1 MKMLLDN
8 RLVVDA
14 ESEGIDEDTY
24 FTQAFFDDNGE
35 ALNEDELDLL
45 GELYPEV
52 LSEDALSRQ
61 IMRAEDIFDGER

>member
-1 MKMLLDN
+1 M
-8 RLVVDA
+8 DA

-35 ALNEDELDLL
+35 ALNDDELDLL

-52 LSEDALSRQ
+52 LSEDALNRQ